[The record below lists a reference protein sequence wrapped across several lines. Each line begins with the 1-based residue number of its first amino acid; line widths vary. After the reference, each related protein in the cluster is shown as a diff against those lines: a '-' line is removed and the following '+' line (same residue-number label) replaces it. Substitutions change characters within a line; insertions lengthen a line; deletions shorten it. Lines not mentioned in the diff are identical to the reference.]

1 MINFENNTYKKT
13 YKKTYPIIDD
23 SWLVNTNLFITPKV
37 GIVVYGS
44 LCKHLGELSESVE
57 KEVYE
62 GPVLKISL
70 NGCNK
75 IKKNLA
81 RILDYKN
88 GTRINTVVKI
98 FKKNL
103 TLDEIKNIILL
114 REGNINYISYYERTT
129 NRLHNIPD
137 HLSEP
142 SIIDNLKLKMYKTS
156 LKLELDYLFF
166 ITYPP
171 RIKDPLLYIT
181 SNQSTIYD
189 TKNYLKKCDSKTL
202 SNLEKKILSL

>member
-1 MINFENNTYKKT
+1 MIDFQNNTYKN
-13 YKKTYPIIDD
+13 TYPIIND
-23 SWLVNTNLFITPKV
+23 SWLVNTNLFIVPKV

-44 LCKHLGELSESVE
+44 LCKHLGELSEYVE
-57 KEVYE
+57 KEIYE

-88 GTRINTVVKI
+88 GIRMDTVVKI
-98 FKKNL
+98 FKNKL

-114 REGNINYISYYERTT
+114 REGNINYISYYNRTT
-129 NRLHNIPD
+129 DRLHNIPN
-137 HLSEP
+137 HLSES
-142 SIIDNLKLKMYKTS
+142 SIIDNLKLKMHKTS
-156 LKLELDYLFF
+156 LKLDLDYLFF

-171 RIKDPLLYIT
+171 KIKDPLIYIINNK
-181 SNQSTIYD
+181 SIIND
-189 TKNYLKKCDSKTL
+189 TQNYLKKCDSKTL
-202 SNLEKKILSL
+202 NNLEKKILSL